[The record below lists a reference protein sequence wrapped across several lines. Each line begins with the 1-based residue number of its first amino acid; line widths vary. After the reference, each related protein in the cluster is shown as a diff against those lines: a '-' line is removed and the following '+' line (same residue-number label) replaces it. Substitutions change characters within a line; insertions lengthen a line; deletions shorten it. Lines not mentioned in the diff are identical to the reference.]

1 MTAVPRRGLG
11 AILATLALALAVTAC
26 SGVPGSGPV
35 VDVRNIADQAGPNG
49 QDAPPTPVAGQ
60 RPVLIV
66 RGFIDAS
73 ARISLATDPYSVPRA
88 YLTPGAQK
96 SWQQPNRP
104 AGVQILSP
112 GDLRVEPSL
121 SDPATITVS
130 ATSEGSLGT
139 DQAYHS
145 GNGATYKLTV
155 HLVQEKGQWRISN
168 PPPELLVLVSD
179 FSRVFSARTLYF
191 LDASHTVVVPD
202 RRYLIRTSTPKNRV
216 ATLVNLLLA
225 GPAGVLKGA
234 AQSEL
239 KGGTLRTNVTTDAN
253 GLITTVDLLG
263 IDLATAADKTALAAQ
278 IVWSLY
284 PDAVGVA
291 INVDGAPLDVS
302 QSSYTFNA
310 FESFGPDR
318 VPGTGSV
325 ASDPYYVDS
334 DGLIVDLR
342 TKTPVSGPLGTG
354 SAPVLS
360 AAMSAAT
367 GTLAAVS
374 RVPGGQS
381 LLIGRPTDL
390 SAPQSAL
397 KARTLT
403 QPSFSRTGNEAWVV
417 QNGATNP
424 EIYRVSTS
432 PSASVTAVASRAKVA
447 AGQLSGLGAVTGLT
461 LSPDGVRVAIVA
473 GGHLYVGAIAVP
485 VIPVKAGSTSSASP
499 DAPDAPDSL
508 TVINLEEVRGE
519 LVDVGPVAFASA
531 NELLVVAKNPTVL
544 YGGYRS
550 ITEMNVDGSDATQV
564 STSQL
569 PGDIQAMAVS
579 PVDAA
584 VQSST
589 DSGTGPGA
597 GSAAVAPIYII
608 WGSPGQPGDIWEL
621 KGSLADG
628 QWQSAST
635 DPGIRLS
642 GINLLYPG

>member
-1 MTAVPRRGLG
+1 MTSVTLARRRSARG
-11 AILATLALALAVTAC
+11 ILALLLLALVVTAC
-26 SGVPGSGPV
+26 SGIPGSGPV
-35 VDVRNIADQAGPNG
+35 VDVRNVADQAGQNV

-66 RGFIDAS
+66 RAFIDAA
-73 ARISLATDPYSVPRA
+73 ARISLATDSYSVPRA
-88 YLTPGAQK
+88 YLTTAAQK
-96 SWQQPNRP
+96 SWQQANRP
-104 AGVQILSP
+104 AGVQILST

-121 SDPATITVS
+121 TDPATITIS
-130 ATSEGSLGT
+130 ATSEGSLST

-145 GNGATYKLTV
+145 GNGLTYKVVV
-155 HLVQEKGQWRISN
+155 HLVQEKGQWRISD
-168 PPPELLVLVSD
+168 PPAALLILVSD

-202 RRYLIRTSTPKNRV
+202 RRYLIKTSTPKNRV

-239 KGGTLRTNVTTDAN
+239 EGGTLRTNVTTDPN
-253 GLITTVDLLG
+253 GLTTRVDLLG

-284 PDAVGVA
+284 PDAVQVA
-291 INVDGAPLDVS
+291 INVDGAPLDPT
-302 QSSYTFNA
+302 QASYTFSA
-310 FESFGPDR
+310 FESFSPDR

-325 ASDPYYVDS
+325 ASDPYYVD
-334 DGLIVDLR
+334 GNGFIVDLR
-342 TKTPVSGPLGTG
+342 TMTPLTGPLGTG
-354 SAPVLS
+354 SAHVVS

-374 RVPGGQS
+374 SVAGGQA
-381 LLIGRPTDL
+381 LLIGQPTDL

-403 QPSFSRTGNEAWVV
+403 QPSFTRTGNEAWVV
-417 QNGATNP
+417 QNGSTNP

-432 PSASVTAVASRAKVA
+432 PSATVTAIASRAKVA
-447 AGQLSGLGAVTGLT
+447 AGQLSGLGPVTGLT

-473 GGHLYVGAIAVP
+473 GGHLYLGAIAVP
-485 VIPVKAGSTSSASP
+485 VAPAKANSTSAATP
-499 DAPDAPDSL
+499 DAPDGL

-519 LVDVGPVAFASA
+519 LDDVGPVAFGSA
-531 NELLVVAKNPTVL
+531 NELLVVAKNLTVF

-550 ITEMNVDGSDATQV
+550 ITQMNIDGSDAAPVT
-564 STSQL
+564 TSQL
-569 PGDIQAMAVS
+569 PGDIQSMAVS
-579 PVDAA
+579 TVDAA
-584 VQSST
+584 EQSST
-589 DSGTGPGA
+589 DSGANTG
-597 GSAAVAPIYII
+597 VATTQTSSVYII

-621 KGSLADG
+621 KGALADG
-628 QWQSAST
+628 QWQAAST
-635 DPGIRLS
+635 DASTRLT
-642 GINLLYPG
+642 GINLFFPG